1 MTQIPQL
8 QTGLAAGISLP
19 WSSVEAFSFGCKEFV
34 WSRHPTVSMALTS
47 VFDTTP
53 PDEGGRLNCVW
64 QHTPG
69 FSSPPRISRS
79 CPHCLRLWLDRG
91 TIVGRY
97 GLGKGGPPRPLLDR
111 CCPLAALLGAGLGAP
126 SALLSS
132 AAYLLKLFNRRV

>member
-1 MTQIPQL
+1 MTQIRQL

-34 WSRHPTVSMALTS
+34 WSRRPTVSMALTS

-97 GLGKGGPPRPLLDR
+97 GLGKGARHGRFWIDVVRSLRFWAQVLAYRPH
-111 CCPLAALLGAGLGAP
+111 CFPL
-126 SALLSS
+126 
-132 AAYLLKLFNRRV
+132 RRIC

>member
-1 MTQIPQL
+1 MTQIRQL

-53 PDEGGRLNCVW
+53 PDEGGRLNCAW

-69 FSSPPRISRS
+69 
-79 CPHCLRLWLDRG
+79 
-91 TIVGRY
+91 V
-97 GLGKGGPPRPLLDR
+97 
-111 CCPLAALLGAGLGAP
+111 
-126 SALLSS
+126 
-132 AAYLLKLFNRRV
+132 

>member
-1 MTQIPQL
+1 MTQIRQL

-34 WSRHPTVSMALTS
+34 WSRRLTVSMALTS

-91 TIVGRY
+91 TIVG
-97 GLGKGGPPRPLLDR
+97 
-111 CCPLAALLGAGLGAP
+111 
-126 SALLSS
+126 
-132 AAYLLKLFNRRV
+132 